1 MNHLRNSFSS
11 TNANPMKTQERLKL
25 TLSCAKSCK
34 RIAVLSIQIQTLLR
48 SRSSIKEVRV
58 NNALHGG
65 SFRQILG
72 TTLIKYQSN
81 KFAFK
86 KTGEED

>member
-1 MNHLRNSFSS
+1 MHY
-11 TNANPMKTQERLKL
+11 M
-25 TLSCAKSCK
+25 
-34 RIAVLSIQIQTLLR
+34 
-48 SRSSIKEVRV
+48 
-58 NNALHGG
+58 GG